1 MKVDVNKND
10 GFKPVTFNITCE
22 TPEELFALWYRFNLH
37 YNKVIS
43 NSKFSTTRQGRVPT
57 GIIDGRTPNT
67 YPVFD
72 AIDEVVCEYLDSLED
87 N

>member
-1 MKVDVNKND
+1 MKVVVNKED

-22 TPEELFALWYRFNLH
+22 TPEELFALWYRFSIH

-43 NSKFSTTRQGRVPT
+43 NSKFSSTRQGRVPT
-57 GIIDGRTPNT
+57 GIIDDRVPNT

-72 AIDEVVCEYLDSLED
+72 AIDEVVCEYLESLED

>member
-1 MKVDVNKND
+1 MKVVVNKED

-43 NSKFSTTRQGRVPT
+43 NSKYATTRQGRVPT
-57 GIIDGRTPNT
+57 GITDIGNPNT

>member
-43 NSKFSTTRQGRVPT
+43 NSKFSSTRQGRVPT
-57 GIIDGRTPNT
+57 GIIDSRIPST
-67 YPVFD
+67 YLAFD
-72 AIDEVVCEYLDSLED
+72 AIDEVVCEYLESLED

>member
-1 MKVDVNKND
+1 MKVVVNKED
-10 GFKPVTFNITCE
+10 CFKPVTFNITCE

-57 GIIDGRTPNT
+57 GIIDDRVPNT

-72 AIDEVVCEYLDSLED
+72 AINEVVCEYLESLED